1 MSGRRHTLIVAPTG
15 SGKAILSGKIAALAA
30 PKGRVLVLC
39 SQSHLIKQNLDKFNH
54 FCDIEAGVYCQSLN
68 RKDTDHQ
75 VIFASRDSLGRNPSI
90 CGSFGLIILDECF
103 PPDVEILTEDGFV
116 RFDQLSEEKKV
127 AQVDKDSLKI
137 SFCKPTDH
145 IKKWVN
151 NSKLISLKSDK
162 RIDISMTENH
172 EILFLDRN
180 KSKTFKQSISQF
192 SNKFNVNYSMFRAGF
207 AESLESESELT
218 PFEKLLIAFQADGSF
233 HSSGR
238 AYFSFSKE
246 RKIEDFLNLMNEGN
260 FTFKEVSS
268 CGKVNSKNIK
278 LKRRFSV
285 EMKYKTKFLD
295 EYFKLEETSL
305 EKAKNIIEYMV
316 KWDGSILSQNSYYYS
331 SKEKRNCDFYQAMC
345 CLCGYS
351 TNKIIQEDNRSEK
364 FSAIHRLFIH
374 KDTNRIGLQGLSKT
388 ESSYTGHVY
397 CVRVPKGNIVVRRN
411 GKPLIIGNCHQAVV
425 ECGNSNNNTMYG
437 RIFSAQPNALVVGM
451 TGTPWRLSGG
461 KIWGEDKFFQGICY
475 NIGMDVL
482 RKQGFLVPYKFPLV
496 NTKIDTE
503 GIKTQNG
510 DFNIKELEER
520 TSNEFVIKES
530 IQEWLIYEKFRKCTM
545 FFCVTRNHGQK
556 ICKALQAY
564 LAEDEIVYVD
574 GETKDRD
581 AILED
586 IRQGKYKAVVS
597 IGALTTGFDA
607 PIVDCIVMLRATKS
621 TSLFVQICGRGLRPY
636 PGKEDL
642 LILDFAQNFTRFGSL
657 ELPRVTNMYIKDT
670 PSEKNA
676 DVQKKKCP
684 SCKLDISFFARE
696 CGYCGEI
703 FKLSHSA
710 KAHKVGDK
718 SQIHRCKV
726 LGVSVEP
733 HIKKDTQEGGFM
745 VAWRIIAQNRM
756 RVLRE
761 YFMVNRKTSIK
772 RLYEDRLAQIRAK
785 PLYVTCH
792 IDGVFIQPID
802 VETEHVVLTRQG

>member
-1 MSGRRHTLIVAPTG
+1 MIILRDYQEAAINAARQDLMNGRRHTLIVAPTG

-39 SQSHLIKQNLDKFNH
+39 SQSHLIKQNLEKFNQ
-54 FCDIEAGVYCQSLN
+54 FCDIEAGVFCQSLN

-75 VIFASRDSLGRNPSI
+75 VIFASRDSLGRNPEL
-90 CGSFGLIILDECF
+90 CGKFSLVVLDEAH
-103 PPDVEILTEDGFV
+103 
-116 RFDQLSEEKKV
+116 QL
-127 AQVDKDSLKI
+127 DPRD
-137 SFCKPTDH
+137 
-145 IKKWVN
+145 
-151 NSKLISLKSDK
+151 NSMYM
-162 RIDISMTENH
+162 RIM
-172 EILFLDRN
+172 
-180 KSKTFKQSISQF
+180 
-192 SNKFNVNYSMFRAGF
+192 
-207 AESLESESELT
+207 
-218 PFEKLLIAFQADGSF
+218 
-233 HSSGR
+233 
-238 AYFSFSKE
+238 
-246 RKIEDFLNLMNEGN
+246 
-260 FTFKEVSS
+260 
-268 CGKVNSKNIK
+268 
-278 LKRRFSV
+278 
-285 EMKYKTKFLD
+285 
-295 EYFKLEETSL
+295 EY
-305 EKAKNIIEYMV
+305 
-316 KWDGSILSQNSYYYS
+316 Q
-331 SKEKRNCDFYQAMC
+331 
-345 CLCGYS
+345 
-351 TNKIIQEDNRSEK
+351 
-364 FSAIHRLFIH
+364 
-374 KDTNRIGLQGLSKT
+374 
-388 ESSYTGHVY
+388 
-397 CVRVPKGNIVVRRN
+397 KG
-411 GKPLIIGNCHQAVV
+411 C
-425 ECGNSNNNTMYG
+425 
-437 RIFSAQPNALVVGM
+437 LVVGM

-461 KIWGEDKFFQGICY
+461 KIWGQDKFFQNICY

-496 NTKIDTE
+496 NTKIDTD

-510 DFNIKELEER
+510 DFNLKELEER
-520 TSNEFVIKES
+520 TSNEYVIKES
-530 IQEWLIYEKFRKCTM
+530 IHEWLAYEKFRKCTM

-556 ICKALQAY
+556 ICKALQGY

-574 GETKDRD
+574 GETKGRD
-581 AILED
+581 VILED

-657 ELPRVTNMYIKDT
+657 ELPRVTNMYIKDEH
-670 PSEKNA
+670 SEKNP

-684 SCKLDISFFARE
+684 SCKMDISFFARE

-745 VAWRIIAQNRM
+745 VAWRVIAQNRM

-761 YFMVNRKTSIK
+761 YFMVNRKASIK